1 MDEAPLWFQVY
12 AAQAL
17 LRHNEL
23 HNESQLRHNE
33 SLQRHYELVNGLAVT
48 YNRISQRSQEAI
60 KPLLDVNGIV
70 PPNFPATREALFR
83 LTLEQCELLLH
94 AYNLNVG
101 GTVLV
106 RRERLAVHIG
116 LIL

>member
-23 HNESQLRHNE
+23 HNE
-33 SLQRHYELVNGLAVT
+33 LVNGLAMT
-48 YNRISQRSQEAI
+48 FNRTSQRSQEAI

-70 PPNFPATREALFR
+70 PPNFPATRGALF
-83 LTLEQCELLLH
+83 LFNSEPCALLLH
-94 AYNLNVG
+94 AYNLNAG
-101 GTVLV
+101 GSVLV
-106 RRERLAVHIG
+106 KRERLAVHIG

>member
-23 HNESQLRHNE
+23 HNESLLRHNE
-33 SLQRHYELVNGLAVT
+33 SLLRHNELVNGLAMT
-48 YNRISQRSQEAI
+48 YNRTSQRSQEAI

-70 PPNFPATREALFR
+70 PPNFPATRGALFQ
-83 LTLEQCELLLH
+83 LNSEQCVLLLN

-101 GTVLV
+101 GSVLV
-106 RRERLAVHIG
+106 KRERLAVHIG

>member
-23 HNESQLRHNE
+23 HNE
-33 SLQRHYELVNGLAVT
+33 LVNGLAMN
-48 YNRISQRSQEAI
+48 YNRMSQRSQEVI
-60 KPLLDVNGIV
+60 KSFLDVFGIV
-70 PPNFPATREALFR
+70 PPNFPATRGALF
-83 LTLEQCELLLH
+83 LLNSEQCALLLH
-94 AYNLNVG
+94 AYNLNAG
-101 GTVLV
+101 GSVLV
-106 RRERLAVHIG
+106 KRERLAVHIG

>member
-23 HNESQLRHNE
+23 HNE
-33 SLQRHYELVNGLAVT
+33 LVNGLAMN
-48 YNRISQRSQEAI
+48 YNRMSQRSQEAI
-60 KPLLDVNGIV
+60 KSLLDVNGIV

>member
-1 MDEAPLWFQVY
+1 VY

-23 HNESQLRHNE
+23 VN
-33 SLQRHYELVNGLAVT
+33 SLAMT
-48 YNRISQRSQEAI
+48 YNRMSQRSQEAI

-70 PPNFPATREALFR
+70 PPNFPATRGALF
-83 LTLEQCELLLH
+83 LLNSEQSALLLH
-94 AYNLNVG
+94 AYKLYG
-101 GTVLV
+101 GGSVLV
-106 RRERLAVHIG
+106 KRERLAVHIG

>member
-23 HNESQLRHNE
+23 HNE
-33 SLQRHYELVNGLAVT
+33 LVNGLALT
-48 YNRISQRSQEAI
+48 YNRTSRRSQDAI

-70 PPNFPATREALFR
+70 PNFPATRGALF
-83 LTLEQCELLLH
+83 LLNSEQCVLLLN
-94 AYNLNVG
+94 AYNLNAG
-101 GTVLV
+101 GSVLV
-106 RRERLAVHIG
+106 KRDRLAVHIG

>member
-33 SLQRHYELVNGLAVT
+33 LHNELVNGLAMN
-48 YNRISQRSQEAI
+48 YNRMSQRSQEAI
-60 KPLLDVNGIV
+60 KSLLDVNGIV
-70 PPNFPATREALFR
+70 PPNFPVTRGALF
-83 LTLEQCELLLH
+83 LLNAEQCVLLLQS
-94 AYNLNVG
+94 YNLNVG
-101 GTVLV
+101 GTVRLK
-106 RRERLAVHIG
+106 RERLAVHIG

>member
-12 AAQAL
+12 EAQA
-17 LRHNEL
+17 R
-23 HNESQLRHNE
+23 NESQLRHNE
-33 SLQRHYELVNGLAVT
+33 SLHRHYELVNSLAMT
-48 YNRISQRSQEAI
+48 YNRMSQRSQEAI

-70 PPNFPATREALFR
+70 PPNFPVTRGALF
-83 LTLEQCELLLH
+83 LLNAEQCVLLLQS
-94 AYNLNVG
+94 YNLNG
-101 GTVLV
+101 GGSVLV

>member
-23 HNESQLRHNE
+23 HNE
-33 SLQRHYELVNGLAVT
+33 LVNGLAMT
-48 YNRISQRSQEAI
+48 FNRTSQRSQEAI

-70 PPNFPATREALFR
+70 PPNFPATRGALF
-83 LTLEQCELLLH
+83 LLNSEQCALLLH
-94 AYNLNVG
+94 AYNLNAG
-101 GTVLV
+101 GSVLV
-106 RRERLAVHIG
+106 KRERLAVHIG

>member
-12 AAQAL
+12 TAQAL

-23 HNESQLRHNE
+23 
-33 SLQRHYELVNGLAVT
+33 VNGSATT
-48 YNRISQRSQEAI
+48 YNRTSQRSQEAI

-70 PPNFPATREALFR
+70 PPNFSATRGDLF
-83 LTLEQCELLLH
+83 LLNSEQCVLLLN
-94 AYNLNVG
+94 AYNLNAG
-101 GTVLV
+101 GSVLV
-106 RRERLAVHIG
+106 KRERLAVHIG

>member
-23 HNESQLRHNE
+23 HNESLLRHN
-33 SLQRHYELVNGLAVT
+33 ELVNGLAMT
-48 YNRISQRSQEAI
+48 YNRTSQRSQEAI
-60 KPLLDVNGIV
+60 KPLLDVFGIV
-70 PPNFPATREALFR
+70 PPNFPATRGALF
-83 LTLEQCELLLH
+83 LLNSEQCALLLH
-94 AYNLNVG
+94 AYNLNAG
-101 GTVLV
+101 GSVLV
-106 RRERLAVHIG
+106 KRERLAVHIG

>member
-23 HNESQLRHNE
+23 HNE
-33 SLQRHYELVNGLAVT
+33 LVNGLALT
-48 YNRISQRSQEAI
+48 YNRTSQRSQEAI

-70 PPNFPATREALFR
+70 PPNFPATRGALFQ
-83 LTLEQCELLLH
+83 LNSEQCVLLLN
-94 AYNLNVG
+94 AYNLNAG
-101 GTVLV
+101 GSVLV
-106 RRERLAVHIG
+106 KRERLAVHIG

>member
-23 HNESQLRHNE
+23 HNE
-33 SLQRHYELVNGLAVT
+33 LVNGLAMT
-48 YNRISQRSQEAI
+48 FNRTSQRSQEAI

-70 PPNFPATREALFR
+70 PPNFPATRGALF
-83 LTLEQCELLLH
+83 LLNAEQCVLLLQS
-94 AYNLNVG
+94 YNLNIG
-101 GTVLV
+101 GSVLV

>member
-23 HNESQLRHNE
+23 HNE
-33 SLQRHYELVNGLAVT
+33 LVNGLAMT
-48 YNRISQRSQEAI
+48 FNRTSQRSQEAI

-70 PPNFPATREALFR
+70 PPTFPATRGALF
-83 LTLEQCELLLH
+83 LLNSEQCVLLLH
-94 AYNLNVG
+94 AYNLNG
-101 GTVLV
+101 GGSVLV
-106 RRERLAVHIG
+106 KRERLALHIG

>member
-23 HNESQLRHNE
+23 RNESLLRHNE
-33 SLQRHYELVNGLAVT
+33 LHNELVNGLAMT
-48 YNRISQRSQEAI
+48 YNRTSQRSQEAI

-70 PPNFPATREALFR
+70 PPNFPATRGALF
-83 LTLEQCELLLH
+83 LLNSEQCALLLH
-94 AYNLNVG
+94 AYNLNAG
-101 GTVLV
+101 GSVLV
-106 RRERLAVHIG
+106 KRERLAVHIG